1 MEITV
6 RKWGNSLAVR
16 IPKVYA
22 DEIKIY
28 QGSKMTIKREA
39 TKLIMEP
46 SRKGEALKALLARIT
61 AENIHE
67 EIETGE
73 RVGNEAWIGGKERR
87 NILPP

>member
-22 DEIKIY
+22 DEIKID
-28 QGSKMTIKREA
+28 QGSKLTIKREA

-46 SRKGEALKALLARIT
+46 INKGEVLHALLAKIT
-61 AENIHE
+61 DENIHE
-67 EIETGE
+67 EIETGG
-73 RVGNEAWIGGKERR
+73 RVGNEGW
-87 NILPP
+87 